1 MHPSTAV
8 TQALIVTGRYLPW
21 RLRPGRVNMASIAQ
35 DDAGGSI
42 TGFVIVFVSL
52 IFRSLIPAPTWVWLA
67 VLAVGILLAIKDGI
81 SGLDVV
87 TLALAG
93 FMIVGPLISGA
104 YRATTDAA
112 DLEEPIPVPSGYGFE
127 LDPRSTNLEHLYE
140 SQPMPLGQA
149 QVAAVDVANHY
160 VDALSPEWT
169 VIERDDRPPDLATVT
184 LREGDSSRGIS
195 IFVGV
200 VEPFGRPAFLDLRIQ
215 ALVCGEDLPG
225 YASGEVSCMTAPISG
240 LVRYPGGER
249 VVSSPHPSPGPL
261 HEPVPVPPGYGFQL
275 WTSSA
280 LVHEYQSTVPIS
292 FRDGSDAR
300 LSVLAYYRR
309 VLDDWTV
316 VGRDNVNLL
325 VKAPDSTDGLAIS
338 VTESSNNG
346 GTVLELVI
354 RSITCLEDGSCS
366 WHPMP

>member
-1 MHPSTAV
+1 
-8 TQALIVTGRYLPW
+8 
-21 RLRPGRVNMASIAQ
+21 MASIAQ

-52 IFRSLIPAPTWVWLA
+52 IFRSLIPAPTWIWLA

-112 DLEEPIPVPSGYGFE
+112 ALEGPIPVPSGYGFE
-127 LDPRSTNLEHLYE
+127 LDPRSTNLEHLYR
-140 SQPMPLGQA
+140 SGSMPLGQA

-160 VDALSPEWT
+160 VDAFSPEWT

-215 ALVCGEDLPG
+215 AFLFREGVLGLG
-225 YASGEVSCMTAPISG
+225 SSEVSCMTAPISG
-240 LVRYPGGER
+240 LVRYPGGEP
-249 VVSSPHPSPGPL
+249 VVSSPHPSP
-261 HEPVPVPPGYGFQL
+261 
-275 WTSSA
+275 
-280 LVHEYQSTVPIS
+280 
-292 FRDGSDAR
+292 
-300 LSVLAYYRR
+300 
-309 VLDDWTV
+309 
-316 VGRDNVNLL
+316 
-325 VKAPDSTDGLAIS
+325 
-338 VTESSNNG
+338 
-346 GTVLELVI
+346 
-354 RSITCLEDGSCS
+354 
-366 WHPMP
+366 

>member
-1 MHPSTAV
+1 
-8 TQALIVTGRYLPW
+8 
-21 RLRPGRVNMASIAQ
+21 MATTVQ
-35 DDAGGSI
+35 RDPVGSI
-42 TGFVIVFVSL
+42 SGFVIVLLVF
-52 IFRSLIPAPTWVWLA
+52 IFGSFIPAPLWVRLA
-67 VLAVGILLAIKDGI
+67 VLAVGTLLAVKGGV
-81 SGLDVV
+81 SGLDVI
-87 TLALAG
+87 TLG
-93 FMIVGPLISGA
+93 FVVFMIGGPLISGA
-104 YRATTDAA
+104 YTATTDAP

-127 LDPRSTNLEHLYE
+127 LDPRSTNLEHVYE

-149 QVAAVDVANHY
+149 QSAAVEVADHY
-160 VDALSPEWT
+160 VDALTPEWT
-169 VIERDDRPPDLATVT
+169 VIERDDRPPDLAMVR

-215 ALVCGEDLPG
+215 ALLCREGVLGLGSD
-225 YASGEVSCMTAPISG
+225 EVSCTTAPISG
-240 LVRYPGGER
+240 LVRYPGGEP
-249 VVSSPHPSPGPL
+249 VVPSPHPSPGPL

-338 VTESSNNG
+338 VTESAING
-346 GTVLELVI
+346 GTVLNLYV
-354 RSITCLEDGSCS
+354 RAITCLDDGWCS
-366 WHPMP
+366 WRPMP